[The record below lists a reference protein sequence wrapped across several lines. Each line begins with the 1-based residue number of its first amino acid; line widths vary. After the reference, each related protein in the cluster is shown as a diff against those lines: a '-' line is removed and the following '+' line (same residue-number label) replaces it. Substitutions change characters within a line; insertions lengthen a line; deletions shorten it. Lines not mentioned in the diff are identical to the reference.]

1 MSSTAV
7 ILSRFIDLLASV
19 GDIFMFDISKFFASP
34 DCFGNGGDGMDPI
47 GKWYIS
53 MMMPWLLAFVFVIW
67 YAMAKR
73 HFSKTKKYDSDVI
86 QTILRSAVNVLL
98 IGGYATV

>member
-1 MSSTAV
+1 
-7 ILSRFIDLLASV
+7 
-19 GDIFMFDISKFFASP
+19 MFDISKLFASTDCVGTP
-34 DCFGNGGDGMDPI
+34 DSPI
-47 GKWYIS
+47 TKWVIS

-67 YAMAKR
+67 YAMAKC